1 MKEGRFF
8 MEETPK
14 KLFVTAS
21 EREWES
27 WDEAHLRQVSPIAWR
42 TLISG
47 DKTDSY
53 GLTMGL
59 CEMPPGARLIRHR
72 HPEEEVYY
80 ILAGEGQM
88 EIDQQS
94 ALVREGMAVFIPG
107 NAEHALTNASAYPL
121 RLIYVFP
128 ADSFQ
133 QIQYTFLEEG

>member
-1 MKEGRFF
+1 
-8 MEETPK
+8 MEETAK
-14 KLFVTAS
+14 KLFVVAS
-21 EREWES
+21 EREWEG
-27 WDEAHLRQVSPIAWR
+27 WDDAHLRQVSPIAWR

-47 DKTDSY
+47 GKTDSY

-59 CEMPPGARLIRHR
+59 CEIPPGARLIRHR

-94 ALVREGMAVFIPG
+94 ALVNAGMAVFIPG
-107 NAEHALTNASAYPL
+107 NAEHAFTNASSYPL
-121 RLIYVFP
+121 RFIYVFP

-133 QIQYTFLEEG
+133 QIEYTFLEE